1 MTNERRGATESG
13 RRVHPVVDRLAAY
26 SWRLLVIAV
35 AGWGLLWLLQ
45 ALRLV
50 VFPVIAALLLTVALS
65 VPARGL
71 RNRGWPP
78 LLATWAVFLGFLG
91 VVVAAVA
98 LVVPALADEFGRLPA
113 TVEDGVHQVETW
125 LAEDSPIPVDRA
137 RLEEL
142 QSQFGDVLRRSVA
155 SPGGFVLRGA
165 VLFVELVA
173 GLLLALVLAF
183 FFVKDGERFQRAA
196 MAALPEERGALAGRL
211 AGRAWQTLGGYL
223 RGAAVLGAIEAVII
237 GVTLAVV
244 SAGLI
249 LPVVVLTFAA
259 AFVPFVGAA
268 VAGITAVLVTLVTA
282 GSVPALVVA
291 AVALAVQQ
299 LDNDLLAPIVYGRA
313 LNLHPVVILLA
324 VAGGAS
330 VGGFIGAFL
339 AVPVTATVV
348 NVAAEARAQ
357 AES

>member
-1 MTNERRGATESG
+1 MTNDGRGATGSA
-13 RRVHPVVDRLAAY
+13 RRVHPAIDLVAAY
-26 SWRLLVIAV
+26 SWRLIVVAV
-35 AGWGLLWLLQ
+35 AGWGFLWLLQ

-50 VFPVIAALLLTVALS
+50 VFPVIVALLLTVALS
-65 VPARGL
+65 VPARAL
-71 RNRGWPP
+71 RQRGWPP

-91 VVVAAVA
+91 IVVAAVS
-98 LVVPALADEFGRLPA
+98 LVVPALADEFGRLPP
-113 TVEDGVHQVETW
+113 TVEDGVGRVETW

-137 RLEEL
+137 RLDQL
-142 QSQFGDVLRRSVA
+142 QSQFGDVLRGSVA

-165 VLFVELVA
+165 VLFVELLA
-173 GLLLALVLAF
+173 GVLLTLVLAF

-196 MAALPEERGALAGRL
+196 MAALPEERRPLAGRL

-223 RGAAVLGAIEAVII
+223 RGAALLGAIEAVIMA
-237 GVTLAVV
+237 VTLAVV

-249 LPVVVLTFAA
+249 LPVVVLTFVA

-282 GSVPALVVA
+282 GFVPALIVA

-299 LDNDLLAPIVYGRA
+299 LDNDLLAPVVYGRA

-339 AVPVTATVV
+339 AVPVTAIVV
-348 NVAAEARAQ
+348 NVAAEAREQ
-357 AES
+357 PES

>member
-1 MTNERRGATESG
+1 MTNDRGRSG
-13 RRVHPVVDRLAAY
+13 GSAPRVHPAIDRLAAY
-26 SWRLLVIAV
+26 AWRFVVLAA

-50 VFPVIAALLLTVALS
+50 VFPVIAALFLTVALT
-65 VPARGL
+65 VPARAL
-71 RNRGWPP
+71 RRHGWPP

-98 LVVPALADEFGRLPA
+98 LVVPAFAEEFSRLPP
-113 TVEDGVHQVETW
+113 TLDDGFERVKTW
-125 LAEDSPIPVDRA
+125 LADDSPVPVDRA
-137 RLEEL
+137 RLDEL
-142 QSQFGDVLRRSVA
+142 QSQFGDVLRGSVA

-165 VLFVELVA
+165 VLVVELLA

-196 MAALPEERGALAGRL
+196 MAALPEERRPLAGRL

-223 RGAAVLGAIEAVII
+223 RGAAMLGAVEAAIMA
-237 GVTLAVV
+237 VTLALV
-244 SAGLI
+244 SGGLI

-282 GSVPALVVA
+282 GFVPALIVA
-291 AVALAVQQ
+291 GVALAVQQ

-330 VGGFIGAFL
+330 VGGFVGAFL

-348 NVAAEARAQ
+348 NVASEAREPT
-357 AES
+357 ES

>member
-1 MTNERRGATESG
+1 MIEL
-13 RRVHPVVDRLAAY
+13 LAAY
-26 SWRLLVIAV
+26 SWRLVVVAV

-50 VFPVIAALLLTVALS
+50 VFPVIAALFLTVALS
-65 VPARGL
+65 VPARAL
-71 RNRGWPP
+71 RRHGWPP
-78 LLATWAVFLGFLG
+78 LLATWAVFAGFLG
-91 VVVAAVA
+91 LVVAAVA
-98 LVVPALADEFGRLPA
+98 LVVPALAEEFGRLPA
-113 TVEDGVHQVETW
+113 TLDDGVQRVETW
-125 LAEDSPIPVDRA
+125 LVEDSPLPVDRA
-137 RLEEL
+137 RLDEL
-142 QSQFGDVLRRSVA
+142 RSQFGDLVRSSVA
-155 SPGGFVLRGA
+155 SPGGFVLRGT
-165 VLFVELVA
+165 VLFVELLA
-173 GLLLALVLAF
+173 GLLLTLVLAF

-196 MAALPEERGALAGRL
+196 LAALPQERRALAGRL
-211 AGRAWQTLGGYL
+211 AGRAWQTWGGYL
-223 RGAAVLGAIEAVII
+223 RGAALLGAIEAVIMA
-237 GVTLAVV
+237 VTLAVV

-268 VAGITAVLVTLVTA
+268 VAGITAVLVTLVTV
-282 GSVPALVVA
+282 GFVPALIVA

-299 LDNDLLAPIVYGRA
+299 LDNDLLAPVVYGRA

-348 NVAAEARAQ
+348 NVAAEAHEQ
-357 AES
+357 SDS